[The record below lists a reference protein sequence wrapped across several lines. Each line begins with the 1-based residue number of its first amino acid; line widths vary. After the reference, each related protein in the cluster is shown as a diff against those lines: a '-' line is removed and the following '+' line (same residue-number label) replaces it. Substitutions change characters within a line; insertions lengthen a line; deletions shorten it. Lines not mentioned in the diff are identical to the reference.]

1 MKRITSLDLARGFT
15 VLMIAP
21 IHTVMIFSSLS
32 VRDTLLGKFLAF
44 VAEWHGAQ
52 IFMTAMGMSFVIS
65 KKSNT
70 GIRVQKAGHLIVFL
84 LMA

>member
-21 IHTVMIFSSLS
+21 IHTVMLFSRLS

-52 IFMTAMGMSFVIS
+52 IFMTVMGISFVIF
-65 KKSNT
+65 KKSNS
-70 GIRVQKAGHLIVFL
+70 GICSQKSGPSNGFCLCS
-84 LMA
+84 

>member
-1 MKRITSLDLARGFT
+1 MKRINSIDFARGFT

-52 IFMTAMGMSFVIS
+52 IFMTVMGMSFCLDL
-65 KKSNT
+65 K
-70 GIRVQKAGHLIVFL
+70 IRHWNSR
-84 LMA
+84 